1 MLSIDNSVNIIIACM
16 TLSVCVISM
25 GPTPTNPSE
34 HHRFCTVAP
43 GLPANFKIM
52 KFEPAPF
59 EACSM
64 R

>member
-25 GPTPTNPSE
+25 GPTPTIPRE
-34 HHRFCTVAP
+34 HYRSCMVTP
-43 GLPANFKIM
+43 GLLVTFKIM